1 MTRIQLSQDAALA
14 LRLPPEQP
22 QPGLWSGRQHHQC
35 GWHHHWRQAA
45 KWSPDL
51 AVHACMLYNCDAQ
64 LHAKRPGLNGA
75 LSRFEA
81 AKVVLEQVRPFYG
94 TANIPMVSDRR
105 ACDKIVA
112 LVDANNKLR
121 RIPQA
126 RRSSEATARQVDA
139 MERRLD
145 ATFPLWSPNAEELIR
160 NPEDVAFLASMKGD
174 RVATFGAFDA
184 KLQSKVKR
192 RQEREAGAAARQARF
207 TKEQQEMTVTSS
219 MAVLESESDEDSDAD
234 ETAAPPADNTPSR
247 ERKKTGTTAFIPP
260 DILSRP
266 SLVSLATR
274 LKITPMQQAAFTRGL
289 IAESGGNSANIST
302 SYATADRSR
311 RQVLEAIS
319 EEHHKQWTAPPMC
332 TLHWD
337 SKLTPMLSNVHQLE
351 ERLTVLVGD
360 AERLKLLGVPAYTK
374 GTDEACG
381 TIIARLTCKLLQEW
395 CCADQV
401 VNMAFDTTASNTGHL
416 TAACIAIQLSLGRPL
431 LWSGCRHHIGE
442 VLLSHI
448 FTDLKNLV
456 PHEYSGPL
464 SCYIPGDA
472 EPPFLGKLHAE
483 LTVCAAGVLD
493 YKRGDYRE
501 FVQLCLVYL
510 GAAGAAQTPVTFQ
523 RPGALHKARWM
534 AKLLYTLKLALMEQ
548 HIVLLPQGTITTR
561 QQVLKIRAFAN
572 FITHIYATWWLTC
585 DTAVDAAW
593 NDLTLY
599 HHLYAYK
606 SVDEGIAA
614 SAIKAM
620 ERHLWYL
627 TGEMLP
633 LALFSTKVPVGERR
647 ALADAILE
655 HKPAD
660 LPLRAPQLRF
670 GTDFGKPKFPTL
682 SPTTSLADLANPDC
696 WFGMHQ
702 LHVDPAFL
710 SLEVEDWATSA
721 AFQAGAVNVRAI
733 TVVNDCAER
742 GVKLTS
748 DFVAAA
754 RSEQHL
760 QNVLQA
766 VEHDRSKQPNLRCCK
781 RKLNTDQ
788 D

>member
-1 MTRIQLSQDAALA
+1 
-14 LRLPPEQP
+14 
-22 QPGLWSGRQHHQC
+22 
-35 GWHHHWRQAA
+35 
-45 KWSPDL
+45 
-51 AVHACMLYNCDAQ
+51 
-64 LHAKRPGLNGA
+64 
-75 LSRFEA
+75 
-81 AKVVLEQVRPFYG
+81 
-94 TANIPMVSDRR
+94 
-105 ACDKIVA
+105 
-112 LVDANNKLR
+112 
-121 RIPQA
+121 
-126 RRSSEATARQVDA
+126 
-139 MERRLD
+139 
-145 ATFPLWSPNAEELIR
+145 
-160 NPEDVAFLASMKGD
+160 
-174 RVATFGAFDA
+174 
-184 KLQSKVKR
+184 
-192 RQEREAGAAARQARF
+192 
-207 TKEQQEMTVTSS
+207 
-219 MAVLESESDEDSDAD
+219 
-234 ETAAPPADNTPSR
+234 
-247 ERKKTGTTAFIPP
+247 
-260 DILSRP
+260 
-266 SLVSLATR
+266 
-274 LKITPMQQAAFTRGL
+274 MQQAAFTRGL

-319 EEHHKQWTAPPMC
+319 EEHHKQWTPPPMW

-381 TIIARLTCKLLQEW
+381 TIIARLTCKLLEW

-448 FTDLKNLV
+448 FTDLKVETSRSPEVTLFTRLRDNWNLV

-472 EPPFLGKLHAE
+472 EPPFLGKLRAE

-561 QQVLKIRAFAN
+561 QQVLKIWAFAN

-670 GTDFGKPKFPTL
+670 GT
-682 SPTTSLADLANPDC
+682 
-696 WFGMHQ
+696 
-702 LHVDPAFL
+702 
-710 SLEVEDWATSA
+710 EDWATSA
-721 AFQAGAVNVRAI
+721 AFPAGAVNVRAI